1 MRAKD
6 FVKEWGLTIADA
18 ALLVLGFSLDHQN
31 VLSGWFKDWYPA
43 IQPVGL
49 IVLGALGGYSVA
61 WTLGRRVL
69 AKETGQRDTRIA
81 SLEAEITAVRAEYE
95 NPARR
100 LRETAGGLS
109 PLGKAVL
116 ARILS
121 SDSFVTLDS
130 VGDAY
135 HEATSLKGLGLL
147 RLVLDEDYD
156 NGQPNPPVRAS
167 VSPEVRN
174 ALDYETRFGL
184 EPYLSRLE
192 TEVEMCVMGT
202 FENSVAEAA
211 GLRQGAAIAILLE
224 DAPQLMRVHL
234 FEALAKRLPD
244 GVLVSRSVG
253 SDMVEVTLDDD
264 CRPVVDRVDLG
275 FARMVAGWIG
285 SDVRTSRLEKLE
297 ILIEGEKL

>member
-6 FVKEWGLTIADA
+6 FVREWGPTVADV
-18 ALLVLGFSLDHQN
+18 ALLILGFTLDHQDL
-31 VLSGWFKDWYPA
+31 LSDWLREWYPI
-43 IQPVGL
+43 IQPIGFVA
-49 IVLGALGGYSVA
+49 LGAFGGYSVA
-61 WTLGRRVL
+61 RTLGRRAL
-69 AKETGQRDTRIA
+69 AKETGHRDTRIA
-81 SLEAEITAVRAEYE
+81 SPEAEITAVRAEHE
-95 NPARR
+95 DPARR
-100 LRETAGGLS
+100 LRETARGLS

-135 HEATSLKGLGLL
+135 HEATNLKGLGLL
-147 RLVLDEDYD
+147 CLVLDEDYD

-174 ALDYETRFGL
+174 ALDCEARFRL

-211 GLRQGAAIAILLE
+211 SLHQGAAIAILLE

-253 SDMVEVTLDDD
+253 SDMVEVTLDDE

-275 FARMVAGWIG
+275 FARIVAGRVG

-297 ILIEGEKL
+297 ILIEGKAP